1 MLNTHERFAD
11 QYRILIPLLRWPIW
25 QNIHPH
31 AITLAGCLV
40 GIAIW
45 PLLMMHWTGWAII
58 ALLLTGLLDTLD
70 GAVARYLRLTSP
82 QGAALDIFC
91 DRIVEFSILMGLY
104 AVDPATRAIPVLFML
119 GCILLCITS
128 FLVVGIFS
136 VNEASKGSFYSP
148 GLIERAE
155 AFGFF
160 FLMIFWPTLFK
171 PLAWIFSLLVFLTA
185 LIRLWQFFRN
195 SRLVPVRVERRDDET
210 VN

>member
-11 QYRILIPLLRWPIW
+11 QYRLLNPFLRWPIW

-40 GIAIW
+40 GIAIC
-45 PLLMMHWTGWAII
+45 PLLMMHWTGWAVM

-70 GAVARYLRLTSP
+70 GAVARYFKLTSP
-82 QGAALDIFC
+82 QGAVLDIFC
-91 DRIVEFSILMGLY
+91 DRVVEFSILMGLY
-104 AVDPATRAIPVLFML
+104 AVDPETRAIPVLFML
-119 GCILLCITS
+119 GSVLLCITS
-128 FLVVGIFS
+128 FLVVGIFTGNDS
-136 VNEASKGSFYSP
+136 CKSFFYSP

-160 FLMIFWPTLFK
+160 FLMIFWPSLFTT
-171 PLAWIFSLLVFLTA
+171 LAWIFSLLVFLTA

-195 SRLVPVRVERRDDET
+195 SRLVPVRVERRDDEFSQ
-210 VN
+210 